1 MPRDMEPFVAPEG
14 LRTVATGEA
23 ASGTTDDA
31 KPVVEVGFPYLIA
44 PEERR
49 ILECHEC
56 SRQLLPPP
64 LSSSERC
71 RIHWFLRRPTGD
83 SSAPPRQIC
92 DYTTS
97 STGYAA
103 LHP

>member
-64 LSSSERC
+64 LSSSER
-71 RIHWFLRRPTGD
+71 
-83 SSAPPRQIC
+83 
-92 DYTTS
+92 
-97 STGYAA
+97 
-103 LHP
+103 